1 MRLVVDAS
9 VAIAYFVPERF
20 SKGALLWLSGPHSLF
35 APDFLV
41 VEAIN
46 VLWNK
51 MRRGEIT
58 RAEAE
63 DVPTALTRGDIP
75 LLASSRY
82 AGTAWRMAG
91 ELDHS
96 LYDCFYLAL
105 AAAEGGVLVTAD
117 KGFHRRVAASRWA
130 DRIAWV
136 EDPPP
141 RPDPAIETRPGC
153 AERQHLFVR
162 LRRHRSFMPS
172 RVIT

>member
-1 MRLVVDAS
+1 LRLVVDAS
-9 VAIAYFVPERF
+9 IAIAYFVPERF
-20 SKGALLWLSGPHSLF
+20 SKGALLWLSGPHSLL

-46 VLWNK
+46 VLWKK

-63 DVPTALTRGDIP
+63 GIMTAMAAGDIP
-75 LLASSRY
+75 LLPASRY
-82 AGTAWRMAG
+82 GRTAWRMAV

-105 AAAEGGVLVTAD
+105 AVAEGGVLVTAD
-117 KGFHRRVAASRWA
+117 RGFHRRVTASRWA

-136 EDPPP
+136 EDSPP
-141 RPDPAIETRPGC
+141 A
-153 AERQHLFVR
+153 
-162 LRRHRSFMPS
+162 
-172 RVIT
+172 